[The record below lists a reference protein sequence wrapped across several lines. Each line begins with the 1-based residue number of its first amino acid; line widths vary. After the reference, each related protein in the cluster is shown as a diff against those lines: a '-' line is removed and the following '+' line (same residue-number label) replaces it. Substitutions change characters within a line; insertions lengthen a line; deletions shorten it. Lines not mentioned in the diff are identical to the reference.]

1 MVDNPVYLSDLG
13 AVLTGA
19 EPAEL
24 QAVLEEMDVSTYLNH
39 VFIHRHADAVVGGC
53 SVLGSM
59 ADLLYSYQYFKNKI
73 FMIL

>member
-24 QAVLEEMDVSTYLNH
+24 QAVLEEMDVSTYFKPR
-39 VFIHRHADAVVGGC
+39 FIHRHADAVVGGC
-53 SVLGSM
+53 SVLGPT
-59 ADLLYSYQYFKNKI
+59 AHLL
-73 FMIL
+73 